1 MRQYNDLQLRYR
13 RGTTT
18 SRGSPASSSLEL
30 CWKAAGGGEGVDAA
44 VTKQNRTILYF
55 TRSEISRDI
64 YQDNLG
70 ENFIVC

>member
-1 MRQYNDLQLRYR
+1 MLQYNDLQLRYR

-30 CWKAAGGGEGVDAA
+30 WKAAGGGEGVDTA